1 MHLLVCKQM
10 HVCNYVGSCL
20 SILGWVYVCSHV
32 HVYVCTY
39 VYIYI
44 CVCVLVQ
51 EDTCMYACTLNVCC
65 VFLCKPTYIYMDVH
79 VYVTR
84 MHDLV

>member
-1 MHLLVCKQM
+1 MYAVMYMCM
-10 HVCNYVGSCL
+10 YVHMC
-20 SILGWVYVCSHV
+20 I
-32 HVYVCTY
+32 
-39 VYIYI
+39 YIY
-44 CVCVLVQ
+44 VCVLVQ

-65 VFLCKPTYIYMDVH
+65 VFLCKPTYIYIYIYMDVH